1 MDKFLPTRAQIAS
14 LSEGDY
20 FRDLLELS
28 GAAFTLYDSGCGIRD
43 VAVGGRHSTSP
54 KRG

>member
-20 FRDLLELS
+20 FRDLLEPGPIARRSEVRSSL
-28 GAAFTLYDSGCGIRD
+28 
-43 VAVGGRHSTSP
+43 RHH
-54 KRG
+54 